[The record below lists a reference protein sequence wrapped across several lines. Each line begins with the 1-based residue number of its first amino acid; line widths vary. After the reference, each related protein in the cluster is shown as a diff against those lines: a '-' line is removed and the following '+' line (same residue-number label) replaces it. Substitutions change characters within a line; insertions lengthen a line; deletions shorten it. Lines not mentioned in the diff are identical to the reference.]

1 MLLLIVSSCESSL
14 IGTSPGQTSRNCR
27 ESTPS
32 SHTLLR
38 RSLEWRAIENPY
50 DWQMDSIQSGKDTQD
65 MSTQSFNTLT
75 PGKPPS
81 VPGTACSVVLM
92 RTDDRETR
100 AIAR

>member
-1 MLLLIVSSCESSL
+1 MLLLTISSCESSL

-38 RSLEWRAIENPY
+38 RSWRATENPY
-50 DWQMDSIQSGKDTQD
+50 EEWQMVSIQGGKYTQD
-65 MSTQSFNTLT
+65 MITQSFNTLT

-81 VPGTACSVVLM
+81 VPGIACSVVLM

-100 AIAR
+100 AMAL

>member
-1 MLLLIVSSCESSL
+1 MLLLTISSCESSL
-14 IGTSPGQTSRNCR
+14 ICTSPGQTSRNCR

-38 RSLEWRAIENPY
+38 CSRRATENPY
-50 DWQMDSIQSGKDTQD
+50 DWQMVSIQSGKYIQD
-65 MSTQSFNTLT
+65 VSTQSFNTLT